1 MSIVIAI
8 LLFGFMIFFHELGHF
23 ATAKWSGV
31 KVNEFSIGMG
41 PKIISKT
48 VGETAYSLRL
58 LPIGGFVAMEGEDE
72 ESEDERRFMAAP
84 VWKRMIITS
93 AGAVMNLILGFAVV
107 FVLNCGQPLLGT
119 TVVAGFAEGASSAG
133 YLEAGDE
140 ILSVNGEKSGCDYDI
155 VYSLIRDTD
164 GVVEMEVLRGGE
176 KIHLDEVVFDTN
188 EVNGMK
194 SIVLDFSIYGEEP
207 SFFGR
212 ISYAFRWT
220 WSMVKLVW
228 HSLGDIISG
237 EFGISQLSGPIGVTD
252 TISDAVA
259 STNYKGIL
267 LILAVV
273 TVNLGVFNLLPLP
286 ALDGGR
292 LFFMVIELVRGK
304 PINQKVE
311 GIIHAVGMALL
322 FLLMII
328 VAYNDIAR
336 LITGG

>member
-41 PKIISKT
+41 PKVISKT
-48 VGETAYSLRL
+48 FGETAYSLRL

-72 ESEDERRFMAAP
+72 ESDDERSFMSCP
-84 VWKRMIITS
+84 VWKRIIITS
-93 AGAVMNLILGFAVV
+93 AGAIMNLILGFAVV
-107 FVLNCGQPLLGT
+107 FVLTCGQQLIGT
-119 TVVAGFAEGASSAG
+119 TTVATFAENASSAD
-133 YLEAGDE
+133 YLMVDDV
-140 ILSVNGEKSGCDYDI
+140 ILAVNGEKSGCDYDI
-155 VYSLIRDTD
+155 IYSLIRDTD
-164 GVVEMEVLRGGE
+164 GKVSMDVLRNG
-176 KIHLDEVVFDTN
+176 KKLHLDEVVFDMQ
-188 EVNGMK
+188 EVGEAK
-194 SIVLDFSIYGEEP
+194 SIILDFSIYGEEP
-207 SFFGR
+207 NIFGR

-220 WSMVKLVW
+220 WSLVKLVW

-292 LFFMVIELVRGK
+292 IFFMIIELFRGK

-311 GIIHAVGMALL
+311 SIIHATGMALL

-336 LITGG
+336 LVTGG

>member
-41 PKIISKT
+41 PKVISKT
-48 VGETAYSLRL
+48 FGETAYSLRL

-72 ESEDERRFMAAP
+72 ESDDERSFMSCP
-84 VWKRMIITS
+84 VWKRIIITS
-93 AGAVMNLILGFAVV
+93 AGAIMNLILGFAVV
-107 FVLNCGQPLLGT
+107 FVLTCGQQLIGT
-119 TVVAGFAEGASSAG
+119 TTVATFAENASSAD
-133 YLEAGDE
+133 YLMVDDV
-140 ILSVNGEKSGCDYDI
+140 ILAVNGEKSGCDYDI
-155 VYSLIRDTD
+155 IYSLIRDTD
-164 GVVEMEVLRGGE
+164 GKVSKDVLRNG
-176 KIHLDEVVFDTN
+176 KKLHLDEVVFDMQ
-188 EVNGMK
+188 EVGEAK
-194 SIVLDFSIYGEEP
+194 SIILDFSIYGEEP
-207 SFFGR
+207 NIFGR

-220 WSMVKLVW
+220 WSLVKLVW

-292 LFFMVIELVRGK
+292 IFFMIIELFRGK

-311 GIIHAVGMALL
+311 SIIHATGMALL

-336 LITGG
+336 LVTGG

>member
-1 MSIVIAI
+1 MSILIAI

-23 ATAKWSGV
+23 ATAKWAGV

-48 VGETAYSLRL
+48 LGETAYSLRL

-72 ESEDERRFMAAP
+72 ESDDERSFMSRP
-84 VWKRMIITS
+84 VWKRIIITS
-93 AGAVMNLILGFAVV
+93 AGAIMNLILGLIVV
-107 FVLNCGQPLLGT
+107 LILASSQQLLGT
-119 TVVAGFAEGASSAG
+119 TTVAAFTENSSSRE
-133 YLEAGDE
+133 YLMVDDT
-140 ILSVNGEKSGCDYDI
+140 ILSVNGEKSSCDYDI
-155 VYSLIRDTD
+155 MYSLIRDTD
-164 GVVEMEVLRGGE
+164 GIVEMEVLRNGE
-176 KIHLDEVVFDTN
+176 KVLLPEVKFDMQDL
-188 EVNGMK
+188 GGAK

-207 SFFGR
+207 TLLKTV
-212 ISYAFRWT
+212 SYSFRWT
-220 WSMVKLVW
+220 ASLVKLVW
-228 HSLGDIISG
+228 YSLGDIIGG
-237 EFGISQLSGPIGVTD
+237 EFGISQLSGPIGVTE

-259 STNYKGIL
+259 STNYKGLL

-292 LFFMVIELVRGK
+292 IFFMIIEVFRGK

-311 GIIHAVGMALL
+311 SIIHAVGMALL

-328 VAYNDIAR
+328 VAYNDIGR